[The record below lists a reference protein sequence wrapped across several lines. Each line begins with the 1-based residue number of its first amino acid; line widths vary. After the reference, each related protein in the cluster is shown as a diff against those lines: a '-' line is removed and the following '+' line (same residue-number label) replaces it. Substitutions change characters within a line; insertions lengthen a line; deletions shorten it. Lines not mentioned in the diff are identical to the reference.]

1 MEKSIIETKVSGGMV
16 TSLELVKEIN
26 MFREQEGNRAELQ
39 HKSLLGIIRD
49 EFEEE
54 IGEQRILP
62 SSYINSQ
69 NKKQP
74 MFELTYNQA
83 KQVLLKESKFVR
95 KAIIKYVD
103 NLENK
108 LQTTQPSYQ
117 IENTIKRAERWIE
130 EEKERQQAFLTI
142 EENKPKVLFAN
153 AIEES
158 KSTIL
163 IDELAKLIK
172 QNGVDMG
179 QNRLFKEL
187 RKEGYLGVKGEMWN
201 LPTQTSM
208 NKGLF
213 EIKTS
218 IIQNPDGSSRITKTS
233 KVTGKGQQYFI
244 NKYLSNEK

>member
-1 MEKSIIETKVSGGMV
+1 M
-16 TSLELVKEIN
+16 
-26 MFREQEGNRAELQ
+26 
-39 HKSLLGIIRD
+39 
-49 EFEEE
+49 
-54 IGEQRILP
+54 
-62 SSYINSQ
+62 
-69 NKKQP
+69 
-74 MFELTYNQA
+74 
-83 KQVLLKESKFVR
+83 LLKESKFVR

-117 IENTIKRAERWIE
+117 IEDTIKRAERWIE